1 MARSRSG
8 SGRRSSRPQPAAKLP
23 FRLED
28 VAAAGFV
35 LLAVLLG
42 GASAGGFA
50 GNAVL
55 QFVSVLAIAWG
66 IATLEWLPERK
77 GERVPLLF
85 ALALLALI
93 LVQLIPLPPELWSR
107 IPGRDRVV
115 EGLSAIG
122 VNPLPWMPL
131 SLYPSRTLAGVT
143 AMLPPIAAL
152 VLVLRLNRDS
162 AQSALWALFA
172 AAVASVVLGLGQ
184 LSGGLDSPLYFYAI
198 TNFGAAVGFFSNS
211 NHLAT
216 LMLMVL
222 PLVAGVAVR
231 ARIRSDETGGATV
244 AWIAAPAVA
253 LLALLGVLAA
263 GSLAGILLAPIA
275 LAGGFLVFRSML
287 SWRAQLWLIG
297 GGLLVVAAAVSVVL
311 LSPATLDFGTTN
323 FGSAGMSR
331 SHMWS
336 ISSVAAQAML
346 PLGSGFGSFDAVFR
360 QFENPATVGSIYA
373 NHAHSDMI
381 ELVIEGGVASGLL
394 LLAFLFWYLRRLWKL
409 WLSYGTRD
417 PIACAASVAVG
428 LVLLHSLVDY
438 PLRTS
443 AIAVAFALCLGL
455 MARSPRQTASIA
467 AEAPSARHL
476 SV

>member
-1 MARSRSG
+1 MARSRS
-8 SGRRSSRPQPAAKLP
+8 RQSSSVNRTATLP
-23 FRLED
+23 VRLDD

-42 GASAGGFA
+42 GASAGGFVA
-50 GNAVL
+50 NAIL
-55 QFVSVLAIAWG
+55 QLVSVLVIAWG

-77 GERVPLLF
+77 AERVPLLF
-85 ALALLALI
+85 ALALLALMLI
-93 LVQLIPLPPELWSR
+93 QLIPLPPGLWTML
-107 IPGRDRVV
+107 PGRERVV
-115 EGLSAIG
+115 EGLAALGID
-122 VNPLPWMPL
+122 PLPWMPV
-131 SLYPSRTLAGVT
+131 SLLPSRTLAGVT

-152 VLVLRLNRDS
+152 VLVLRLGRDA
-162 AQSALWALFA
+162 AQAALWALFA
-172 AAVASVVLGLGQ
+172 AAVASVLLGLGQ
-184 LSGGLDSPLYFYAI
+184 LSGGLTSPLYLYRI
-198 TNFGAAVGFFSNS
+198 TNFGSAVGFFSNS

-216 LMLMVL
+216 LMLIVL

-231 ARIRSDETGGATV
+231 ARVRNDATGGATI

-263 GSLAGILLAPIA
+263 GSLAGLLLAPVA
-275 LAGGFLVFRSML
+275 LAGGFLVFRTTL
-287 SWRAQLWLIG
+287 STRAQLWLIG
-297 GGLLVVAAAVSVVL
+297 CGLLVVAGALTVVL
-311 LSPATLDFGTTN
+311 LSPAALDFGTTN

-331 SHMWS
+331 SHMWNIAS
-336 ISSVAAQAML
+336 IAMQSVQ
-346 PLGSGFGSFDAVFR
+346 PLGSGFGSFEALFR
-360 QFENPATVGSIYA
+360 QFENPAAVGPVYA
-373 NHAHSDMI
+373 NHAHSDLL
-381 ELVIEGGVASGLL
+381 ELLIEGGVPGGLI
-394 LLAFLFWYLRRLWKL
+394 LLAFLLWYLRRCWKL

-417 PIACAASVAVG
+417 PIACAASVAVA

-443 AIAVAFALCLGL
+443 AVAVTFALCCGL